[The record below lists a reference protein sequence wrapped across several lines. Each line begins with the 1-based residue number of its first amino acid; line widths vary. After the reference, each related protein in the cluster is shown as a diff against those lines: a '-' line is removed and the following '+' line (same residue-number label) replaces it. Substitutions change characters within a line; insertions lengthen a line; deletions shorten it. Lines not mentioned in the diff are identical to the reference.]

1 MDCKKVDFDSLREAK
16 KEQRKLTSKT
26 QKVRGKKKS

>member
-16 KEQRKLTSKT
+16 KRATKLTSKT
-26 QKVRGKKKS
+26 QKVRGKNKS